1 MEEIYFWIFDIHIY
15 SMIAIWSP
23 LSDFF
28 SLKLSVFWLC
38 LFGWLRIR
46 LCRLL
51 RATVVLNC
59 LHRRLFHVLVALLLV
74 HTVLLCFLLWD
85 LHPRL
90 LETSVVILIIQASFP
105 GFRND
110 VQVLV
115 PNQGYEP
122 TAGVC

>member
-28 SLKLSVFWLC
+28 SLKLSVGWSC
-38 LFGWLRIR
+38 LFGWLR